1 MEPRTLLYEGKAK
14 QVWSTDDPA
23 RVVLRFKDDATAFNG
38 VKRASIE
45 GKGALNARISA
56 SLFRQVVE
64 PAGIATH
71 LIEPL
76 DATDHL
82 CHRVAIVPVEVVV
95 RNVVAGS
102 FAKRYGLTEGATLSE
117 PIVEWFYKSDALD
130 DPLMGDDVAVLL
142 GWARRW
148 ELAFMREA
156 ALTLTAALTRF
167 WGGYDIDLV
176 DIKYEFGRSDGRL
189 LLADEITPDGC
200 RLWERGT
207 RRRFDKDVFRRE
219 LADLGDTYRAL
230 HERVFGSTA
239 SG

>member
-1 MEPRTLLYEGKAK
+1 MEPRALLYEGKAK
-14 QVWSTDDPA
+14 QVWSTDDPGL
-23 RVVLRFKDDATAFNG
+23 VVLRFKDDATAFNG
-38 VKRASIE
+38 VKRAQID

-56 SLFRQVVE
+56 SLFREVVE

-71 LIEPL
+71 LVRPL
-76 DATDHL
+76 SDTDHL
-82 CHRVAIVPVEVVV
+82 CRRVEIVPVEVVV
-95 RNVVAGS
+95 RTVVAGS
-102 FAKRYGLTEGATLSE
+102 FAKRYGIAEGTPLDR

-130 DPLMGDDVAVLL
+130 DPLMGDDVPVLL
-142 GWARRW
+142 GWARAW

-156 ALTLTAALTRF
+156 ALTLTAALGRF
-167 WGGYDIDLV
+167 WGGYGIDLI

-189 LLADEITPDGC
+189 LLADEVTPDGC

-230 HERVFGSTA
+230 HERVFGAAT
-239 SG
+239 